1 MVNKTA
7 ATAMVLSSFIFSTE
21 CNVYVESMSCI
32 VLQGVV
38 LTCKRL
44 ATILSLTTYKAS
56 LTVFVYRPIE
66 IMAMLGQQY
75 CLAVLMWFCGVQQG
89 LREVGHLLSTSQ
101 IIRTLKL
108 ETHKIWNFHPW
119 YLQVHL
125 KSNHQITQQ
134 RILYKELRTLPVT
147 LTLWIPSLKPIES
160 QQVKLVQK

>member
-1 MVNKTA
+1 MMVNKTA

-44 ATILSLTTYKAS
+44 ARILSLTTYKAS

-75 CLAVLMWFCGVQQG
+75 CLAVSTLNIANNKNIEIRDTSDLEFPSVILASAFEIKSSNYTTKNTLQG
-89 LREVGHLLSTSQ
+89 ITYPSSD
-101 IIRTLKL
+101 IDTLDSVFK
-108 ETHKIWNFHPW
+108 TN
-119 YLQVHL
+119 
-125 KSNHQITQQ
+125 
-134 RILYKELRTLPVT
+134 
-147 LTLWIPSLKPIES
+147 
-160 QQVKLVQK
+160 